1 MGPQGRE
8 VLSSLTSDAEAYR
21 SYSGVTTSLSGY
33 FVHPVNEVYESSRFH
48 KRTQA
53 VGESVDAFF
62 TALRNLVKKC
72 NYASREIDDR
82 LVRDR
87 FIVGLLD
94 SRLTDQLCRNPKL
107 TLDEAPR
114 QYEDAEN
121 EKLRRQG
128 TGLTPDAL
136 NVDAV
141 ANNQYRMADAPAC
154 EAARSKSNV
163 CRPPE
168 YRARPK
174 SACDFLRPRPS
185 SAI

>member
-1 MGPQGRE
+1 M
-8 VLSSLTSDAEAYR
+8 SDAEAYR

-62 TALRNLVKKC
+62 TALRNPVKKC
-72 NYASREIDDR
+72 NYAFREIDDR
-82 LVRDR
+82 LVRER
-87 FIVGLLD
+87 FIVGSLD

-107 TLDEAPR
+107 TLDEALIQAR

-121 EKLRRQG
+121 EKSRRQG
-128 TGLTPDAL
+128 TGLAPDAL
-136 NVDAV
+136 YVDAV